1 MYLIGL
7 DFPLLGHFFIE
18 NFIKKWEG
26 VQPMSTVL
34 QAKERKVM
42 RRSDL
47 TSLRNEGNIPAVV
60 YGAELGSTA
69 IYLSELELL
78 KTIKDVGRNGVIALN
93 VEGNKQNV
101 ILTEFQK
108 DPLKNGIVHADFL
121 AVDMSRELTTEVR
134 IVLVGE
140 AAGVKDGGVMQQ
152 SLHEVSISATPAN
165 IPQTIDVDVTNLQ
178 VAETIT
184 IADIK
189 GTSTFSINH
198 AEDEVV
204 ASILP
209 PRQEEEIS
217 TGEQQAAG
225 IPENLEGRETKAT
238 EES

>member
-1 MYLIGL
+1 
-7 DFPLLGHFFIE
+7 
-18 NFIKKWEG
+18 
-26 VQPMSTVL
+26 MSTVL

-47 TSLRNEGNIPAVV
+47 TNLRNGGNVPAVV
-60 YGAELGSTA
+60 YGAKSASTP
-69 IYLSELELL
+69 IYLNEIELL
-78 KTIKDVGRNGVIALN
+78 KTIKDVGRNGVISLD
-93 VEGNKQNV
+93 VEGSKQNV
-101 ILTEFQK
+101 ILTDFQK
-108 DPLKNGIVHADFL
+108 DPLKNGFVHVDFL
-121 AVDMSRELTTEVR
+121 AVDMSKEITTDVR

-140 AAGVKDGGVMQQ
+140 AAGVKDGGVLQQ

-165 IPQTIDVDVTNLQ
+165 IPQSIDVDVTNLQ

-189 GTSTFSINH
+189 GNGTFSINH

-217 TGEQQAAG
+217 TGEKQEAG
-225 IPENLEGRETKAT
+225 IPENLEGRETEAT
-238 EES
+238 EK